1 MSNQTKKYFI
11 GGRELINI
19 GIFTAIIFII
29 TMAVMP
35 LGFIPVLMPLH
46 CMAFFMIIWFIS
58 ASYPQSLFMLRGR
71 STRGFPRN

>member
-58 ASYPQSLFMLRGR
+58 ASYPQSLFMLRGQ
-71 STRGFPRN
+71 STRDYPRE